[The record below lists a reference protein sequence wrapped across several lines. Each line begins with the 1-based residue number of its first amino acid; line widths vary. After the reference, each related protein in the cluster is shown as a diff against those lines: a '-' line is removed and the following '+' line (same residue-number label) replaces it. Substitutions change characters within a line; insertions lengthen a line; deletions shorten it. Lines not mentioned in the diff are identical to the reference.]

1 MVDAKKENSVGPV
14 ILLTPDQQVADQGYS
29 LVLMTRYFSVR
40 NMTCPQVFKFQSHSQ
55 SVTTHSSN
63 YSHRYRTPVISNM
76 NQSREDYPSSNLNL
90 DLQHDDSILFIL
102 STHESMVES
111 TDLEDIPSSDIEFNN
126 GITLMSTRDLEIRLS
141 MLKLKME
148 SMESTDLEPKDMELT
163 EVVNV

>member
-1 MVDAKKENSVGPV
+1 
-14 ILLTPDQQVADQGYS
+14 
-29 LVLMTRYFSVR
+29 
-40 NMTCPQVFKFQSHSQ
+40 
-55 SVTTHSSN
+55 
-63 YSHRYRTPVISNM
+63 M
-76 NQSREDYPSSNLNL
+76 NQSREEYPSSNLNL
-90 DLQHDDSILFIL
+90 DLQHDESILFIL
-102 STHESMVES
+102 STHESMVEC

>member
-1 MVDAKKENSVGPV
+1 
-14 ILLTPDQQVADQGYS
+14 
-29 LVLMTRYFSVR
+29 
-40 NMTCPQVFKFQSHSQ
+40 
-55 SVTTHSSN
+55 
-63 YSHRYRTPVISNM
+63 M

-102 STHESMVES
+102 STDESMVES
-111 TDLEDIPSSDIEFNN
+111 TDLEDIPASDIEFNN

-163 EVVNV
+163 EVINV

>member
-1 MVDAKKENSVGPV
+1 
-14 ILLTPDQQVADQGYS
+14 
-29 LVLMTRYFSVR
+29 
-40 NMTCPQVFKFQSHSQ
+40 
-55 SVTTHSSN
+55 
-63 YSHRYRTPVISNM
+63 M

-90 DLQHDDSILFIL
+90 DLQHNDSILFIL
-102 STHESMVES
+102 STDESMVES
-111 TDLEDIPSSDIEFNN
+111 TDLEDIPASDIEFNN

>member
-1 MVDAKKENSVGPV
+1 
-14 ILLTPDQQVADQGYS
+14 
-29 LVLMTRYFSVR
+29 
-40 NMTCPQVFKFQSHSQ
+40 
-55 SVTTHSSN
+55 
-63 YSHRYRTPVISNM
+63 M

-90 DLQHDDSILFIL
+90 DLQHNDSILFIL
-102 STHESMVES
+102 STDETMVES
-111 TDLEDIPSSDIEFNN
+111 TDLEDIPASDIEFNN

>member
-1 MVDAKKENSVGPV
+1 
-14 ILLTPDQQVADQGYS
+14 
-29 LVLMTRYFSVR
+29 
-40 NMTCPQVFKFQSHSQ
+40 
-55 SVTTHSSN
+55 
-63 YSHRYRTPVISNM
+63 M

-102 STHESMVES
+102 STDESMVES
-111 TDLEDIPSSDIEFNN
+111 TDLEDIPASDIEFNN